1 MSEIPCVIL
10 AGGRSARMGA
20 DKCFLDF
27 KAKSLIEWQF
37 EKMSKLF
44 ASVFISCKADKFGG
58 KFGEKMLI
66 FDENLEFLSQNSKN
80 ALNSN
85 LNSQGA
91 NLRVNLNENSS
102 VNSSVH
108 LNSQG
113 VNSSINLN
121 SQGANLSVN
130 SALSQISHQNSSS
143 NSMSSQISRE
153 NSALNANLAKP
164 KREKMADFSSM
175 LALYSVLKAFENKF
189 VFIIGVD
196 TPFVSEKSI
205 QRLILSAN
213 EALMIVPSV
222 ANRAHFLCAF
232 YHSQIAP
239 LCLKCL
245 QNGVHK
251 ISALSQNLPPNALK
265 FVEFSDENEFFN
277 LNTPQ
282 DYERIKN
289 A

>member
-58 KFGEKMLI
+58 KFGEKTLI
-66 FDENLEFLSQNSKN
+66 FDENLEFLNQNSKN
-80 ALNSN
+80 TLNSN

-91 NLRVNLNENSS
+91 NLRVNLNANSS
-102 VNSSVH
+102 VN

-113 VNSSINLN
+113 VNSSIN
-121 SQGANLSVN
+121 
-130 SALSQISHQNSSS
+130 SALNQISRQNSSA

>member
-1 MSEIPCVIL
+1 MMSEIPCVIL
-10 AGGRSARMGA
+10 AGGRSARMGV

-58 KFGEKMLI
+58 KFEEKTLI

-80 ALNSN
+80 SLNSN

-91 NLRVNLNENSS
+91 N
-102 VNSSVH
+102 
-108 LNSQG
+108 
-113 VNSSINLN
+113 SSIN
-121 SQGANLSVN
+121 
-130 SALSQISHQNSSS
+130 SALNQISHQNSSV

-164 KREKMADFSSM
+164 KHEKMADFSSM
-175 LALYSVLKAFENKF
+175 LALYSVLKAFDNKF
-189 VFIIGVD
+189 IFIIGVD

-205 QRLILSAN
+205 QRLILSAD

-222 ANRAHFLCAF
+222 ANRAHFLCAL

-251 ISALSQNLPPNALK
+251 ISALSQKLPPNALK

>member
-1 MSEIPCVIL
+1 MMSEIPCVIL
-10 AGGRSARMGA
+10 AGGRSARMGV

-44 ASVFISCKADKFGG
+44 TSVFISCKADKFGG
-58 KFGEKMLI
+58 KFGEKTLI

-80 ALNSN
+80 SLNSN
-85 LNSQGA
+85 LNS
-91 NLRVNLNENSS
+91 
-102 VNSSVH
+102 H
-108 LNSQG
+108 
-113 VNSSINLN
+113 
-121 SQGANLSVN
+121 GANLSVN
-130 SALSQISHQNSSS
+130 SSVNSNPQGVNLSENLNLQGVNSALNQISHQNSSA

-164 KREKMADFSSM
+164 KHEKMADFSSM

-222 ANRAHFLCAF
+222 ANRAHFLCAL

-251 ISALSQNLPPNALK
+251 ISTLSQNLPPNALK

>member
-1 MSEIPCVIL
+1 MMSEIPCVIL
-10 AGGRSARMGA
+10 AGGRSARMGV

-44 ASVFISCKADKFGG
+44 KSVFISCKADKFGG
-58 KFGEKMLI
+58 KFGEKTLI

-80 ALNSN
+80 ALNLN
-85 LNSQGA
+85 LNSQSA
-91 NLRVNLNENSS
+91 NLMANLNANSS
-102 VNSSVH
+102 VN

-121 SQGANLSVN
+121 SQGANSNIN
-130 SALSQISHQNSSS
+130 SALNQISHQNSSA

-175 LALYSVLKAFENKF
+175 LALYSVLKAFDDKF

-196 TPFVSEKSI
+196 TPFVSKKSI
-205 QRLILSAN
+205 QRLILSAD
-213 EALMIVPSV
+213 EALIIAPSV
-222 ANRAHFLCAF
+222 ANRAHFLCAL

-251 ISALSQNLPPNALK
+251 IGALSKTLPTNALK

>member
-1 MSEIPCVIL
+1 MMSEIPCVIL
-10 AGGRSARMGA
+10 AGGRSARMGV

-58 KFGEKMLI
+58 KFEEKTLI

-80 ALNSN
+80 SLNLNSN
-85 LNSQGA
+85 LNSHGA
-91 NLRVNLNENSS
+91 NLSVNSS
-102 VNSSVH
+102 VNSNPQGVNLSAN

-113 VNSSINLN
+113 VNS
-121 SQGANLSVN
+121 
-130 SALSQISHQNSSS
+130 ALSQNSSS
-143 NSMSSQISRE
+143 NLISNQISSE
-153 NSALNANLAKP
+153 NSTLNANLAKP

-205 QRLILSAN
+205 QRLILSAD

-222 ANRAHFLCAF
+222 ANRAHFLCAL

-251 ISALSQNLPPNALK
+251 IGALSKTLPPNALK

>member
-1 MSEIPCVIL
+1 MMSEIPCVIL

-58 KFGEKMLI
+58 KFGEKTLI

-80 ALNSN
+80 SLNSN

-91 NLRVNLNENSS
+91 NLRVNLNANSS
-102 VNSSVH
+102 V
-108 LNSQG
+108 
-113 VNSSINLN
+113 NLN
-121 SQGANLSVN
+121 SQGANSSIN
-130 SALSQISHQNSSS
+130 SALNQISHQNSSV

-175 LALYSVLKAFENKF
+175 LALYSVLKKFENKF

-213 EALMIVPSV
+213 EALMIAPSV

>member
-1 MSEIPCVIL
+1 MMSEIPCVIL

-58 KFGEKMLI
+58 KFGEKTLI

-80 ALNSN
+80 SLNSN

-91 NLRVNLNENSS
+91 NLIENLNANSS
-102 VNSSVH
+102 AN

-113 VNSSINLN
+113 VNSSIN
-121 SQGANLSVN
+121 
-130 SALSQISHQNSSS
+130 SALNQISHQNSSA

-153 NSALNANLAKP
+153 NSALNANLSKP

-175 LALYSVLKAFENKF
+175 LALYSVLKAFDDKF

-222 ANRAHFLCAF
+222 ANRAHFLCAL

-251 ISALSQNLPPNALK
+251 IGALSQNLPPNTLK

>member
-1 MSEIPCVIL
+1 MMSEIPCVIL

-58 KFGEKMLI
+58 KFGEKTLI

-91 NLRVNLNENSS
+91 NLRVNLNANSS
-102 VNSSVH
+102 VN

-113 VNSSINLN
+113 VNSSIN
-121 SQGANLSVN
+121 
-130 SALSQISHQNSSS
+130 SALNQISRQNSSA

>member
-10 AGGRSARMGA
+10 AGGRSARMGV

-44 ASVFISCKADKFGG
+44 KSVFISCKADKFGG
-58 KFGEKMLI
+58 KFGEKTLI

-85 LNSQGA
+85 LNSQSA
-91 NLRVNLNENSS
+91 NSS
-102 VNSSVH
+102 VNSA
-108 LNSQG
+108 LN
-113 VNSSINLN
+113 
-121 SQGANLSVN
+121 
-130 SALSQISHQNSSS
+130 
-143 NSMSSQISRE
+143 QISRE

-205 QRLILSAN
+205 QRLILSAD
-213 EALMIVPSV
+213 ETLMIVPSV
-222 ANRAHFLCAF
+222 ANRAHFLCAL

-251 ISALSQNLPPNALK
+251 IGALSKTLPPNALK

>member
-58 KFGEKMLI
+58 KFGEKTLI

-85 LNSQGA
+85 LNSQRA
-91 NLRVNLNENSS
+91 NLRVNLSANSS
-102 VNSSVH
+102 AN
-108 LNSQG
+108 LNSQS
-113 VNSSINLN
+113 VNSSIN
-121 SQGANLSVN
+121 
-130 SALSQISHQNSSS
+130 SALNQISRQNSSA

-164 KREKMADFSSM
+164 KREKMVDFSSM

-205 QRLILSAN
+205 QRLILSVN

>member
-1 MSEIPCVIL
+1 MMSEIPCVIL

-44 ASVFISCKADKFGG
+44 KSVFISCKADKFGG
-58 KFGEKMLI
+58 KFGEKTLI

-85 LNSQGA
+85 LNSQSA
-91 NLRVNLNENSS
+91 NLRVNLNANSS
-102 VNSSVH
+102 VNSSA
-108 LNSQG
+108 
-113 VNSSINLN
+113 NLN
-121 SQGANLSVN
+121 SQGAN

-265 FVEFSDENEFFN
+265 FVEFSDDNEFFN

>member
-1 MSEIPCVIL
+1 MMSEIPCVIL

-27 KAKSLIEWQF
+27 KAKSLIEWQV

-58 KFGEKMLI
+58 KFGEKTLI

-85 LNSQGA
+85 LSSQSA
-91 NLRVNLNENSS
+91 NLRVNLNANSS
-102 VNSSVH
+102 AN

-113 VNSSINLN
+113 VNSSANLN
-121 SQGANLSVN
+121 LQGAN
-130 SALSQISHQNSSS
+130 SAFNQISHQNSSA

-164 KREKMADFSSM
+164 KRKKMADFSSM

-189 VFIIGVD
+189 IFIIGVD

-213 EALMIVPSV
+213 EALMIAPSV
-222 ANRAHFLCAF
+222 ANRAHFLCAL

>member
-1 MSEIPCVIL
+1 MMSEIPCVIL
-10 AGGRSARMGA
+10 AGGRSARMGV

-58 KFGEKMLI
+58 KFEEKTLI

-80 ALNSN
+80 SLNSN

-91 NLRVNLNENSS
+91 NSSINSALNQISRQNSS
-102 VNSSVH
+102 V
-108 LNSQG
+108 
-113 VNSSINLN
+113 
-121 SQGANLSVN
+121 
-130 SALSQISHQNSSS
+130 

-175 LALYSVLKAFENKF
+175 LALYSVLKAFDDKF

-213 EALMIVPSV
+213 EALMIAPSV

>member
-58 KFGEKMLI
+58 KFEEKTLI

-80 ALNSN
+80 SLNSN
-85 LNSQGA
+85 LN
-91 NLRVNLNENSS
+91 L
-102 VNSSVH
+102 H
-108 LNSQG
+108 
-113 VNSSINLN
+113 
-121 SQGANLSVN
+121 GANLSVN
-130 SALSQISHQNSSS
+130 SNPQGVNLSENLNLQGVNSALNQISHHNSSAHLMS
-143 NSMSSQISRE
+143 NQISSK
-153 NSALNANLAKP
+153 NSTLNANLAKP

>member
-1 MSEIPCVIL
+1 MMSEIPCVIL

-44 ASVFISCKADKFGG
+44 KSVFISCKADKFGG
-58 KFGEKMLI
+58 KFGEKTLI

-85 LNSQGA
+85 LNSQSA
-91 NLRVNLNENSS
+91 NL
-102 VNSSVH
+102 
-108 LNSQG
+108 
-113 VNSSINLN
+113 
-121 SQGANLSVN
+121 
-130 SALSQISHQNSSS
+130 
-143 NSMSSQISRE
+143 MSSQISRE
-153 NSALNANLAKP
+153 NSVLNANLAKP

>member
-58 KFGEKMLI
+58 KFGEKTLI

-85 LNSQGA
+85 LNSQSA
-91 NLRVNLNENSS
+91 NLRVNLNANSS
-102 VNSSVH
+102 VNSSAN

-113 VNSSINLN
+113 VNSSIN
-121 SQGANLSVN
+121 
-130 SALSQISHQNSSS
+130 SALNQISHQNSSA

-164 KREKMADFSSM
+164 KREKMADLSSM

-251 ISALSQNLPPNALK
+251 ISALSQKLPPNALK

>member
-1 MSEIPCVIL
+1 MMSEIPCVIL
-10 AGGRSARMGA
+10 AGGRSARMGV

-58 KFGEKMLI
+58 KFGEKTLI

-80 ALNSN
+80 SLNSNSNLNSHGANLSVNSSVNSNPQGVNLSEN

-91 NLRVNLNENSS
+91 N
-102 VNSSVH
+102 
-108 LNSQG
+108 
-113 VNSSINLN
+113 
-121 SQGANLSVN
+121 
-130 SALSQISHQNSSS
+130 SALNQISRQNSSS
-143 NSMSSQISRE
+143 NLISNQISSE

-164 KREKMADFSSM
+164 KREKKADFSSM
-175 LALYSVLKAFENKF
+175 LALYSVLKAFDDKF

-251 ISALSQNLPPNALK
+251 ISTLSQNLPPNALK

>member
-1 MSEIPCVIL
+1 MMSEIPCVIL

-58 KFGEKMLI
+58 KFGEKTLI

-85 LNSQGA
+85 LNSQSA
-91 NLRVNLNENSS
+91 NLMAN
-102 VNSSVH
+102 

-113 VNSSINLN
+113 VNSS
-121 SQGANLSVN
+121 VN
-130 SALSQISHQNSSS
+130 SALNQISHQNSSV

>member
-44 ASVFISCKADKFGG
+44 ESVFISCKADKFGG
-58 KFGEKMLI
+58 KFGEKTLI

-91 NLRVNLNENSS
+91 NLRVNLSAN
-102 VNSSVH
+102 

-113 VNSSINLN
+113 VNS
-121 SQGANLSVN
+121 
-130 SALSQISHQNSSS
+130 
-143 NSMSSQISRE
+143 
-153 NSALNANLAKP
+153 ALNANLSKP
-164 KREKMADFSSM
+164 KREKKADFSSM

>member
-1 MSEIPCVIL
+1 MMSEIPCVIL

-58 KFGEKMLI
+58 KFGEKTLI
-66 FDENLEFLSQNSKN
+66 FDENLEFLSQNLKN
-80 ALNSN
+80 SLNSN

-91 NLRVNLNENSS
+91 NS
-102 VNSSVH
+102 
-108 LNSQG
+108 
-113 VNSSINLN
+113 
-121 SQGANLSVN
+121 SVN
-130 SALSQISHQNSSS
+130 SALNQISHQNSSV
-143 NSMSSQISRE
+143 NSMSSQISRK
-153 NSALNANLAKP
+153 NSALNANLSKP

>member
-58 KFGEKMLI
+58 KFGEKTLI
-66 FDENLEFLSQNSKN
+66 FDENLEFLNQNSKN
-80 ALNSN
+80 SLNSN

-91 NLRVNLNENSS
+91 NLIENLNANSS
-102 VNSSVH
+102 AN

-113 VNSSINLN
+113 VNSSIN
-121 SQGANLSVN
+121 
-130 SALSQISHQNSSS
+130 SALNQISHQNSSA

-153 NSALNANLAKP
+153 NSALNANLSKP

-175 LALYSVLKAFENKF
+175 LALYSVLKAFDDKF

-222 ANRAHFLCAF
+222 ANRAHFLCAL

-251 ISALSQNLPPNALK
+251 IGALSQNLPPNTLK

>member
-10 AGGRSARMGA
+10 AGGRSARMGV

-44 ASVFISCKADKFGG
+44 TSVFISCKADKFGG
-58 KFGEKMLI
+58 KFEEKTLI

-80 ALNSN
+80 SLNLNSN
-85 LNSQGA
+85 LNSHGA
-91 NLRVNLNENSS
+91 NLSVNSS
-102 VNSSVH
+102 VNSNPQGVNLSEN

-113 VNSSINLN
+113 VNSALN
-121 SQGANLSVN
+121 
-130 SALSQISHQNSSS
+130 QISRQNSSS
-143 NSMSSQISRE
+143 NLISNQISSK

-175 LALYSVLKAFENKF
+175 LALYSVLKAFDDKF

-196 TPFVSEKSI
+196 TPFVSKKSI

-222 ANRAHFLCAF
+222 ANRAHFLCAL

-251 ISALSQNLPPNALK
+251 IGALSQNLPPNALK

>member
-1 MSEIPCVIL
+1 MMSEIPCVIL

-58 KFGEKMLI
+58 KFGEKTLI

-85 LNSQGA
+85 LNSQSA
-91 NLRVNLNENSS
+91 NLRVNLSANSS
-102 VNSSVH
+102 VNSSTN

-113 VNSSINLN
+113 VNLSANLN
-121 SQGANLSVN
+121 SQGANSSV
-130 SALSQISHQNSSS
+130 

>member
-10 AGGRSARMGA
+10 AGGRSARMGV

-44 ASVFISCKADKFGG
+44 TSVFISCKADKFGG
-58 KFGEKMLI
+58 KFGEKTLI

-85 LNSQGA
+85 LNSQSA
-91 NLRVNLNENSS
+91 NLRVNLNANSS
-102 VNSSVH
+102 AN

-113 VNSSINLN
+113 VNLSANLN
-121 SQGANLSVN
+121 SQGAN
-130 SALSQISHQNSSS
+130 SAL
-143 NSMSSQISRE
+143 SQISRE

-164 KREKMADFSSM
+164 KHEKMADFSSM
-175 LALYSVLKAFENKF
+175 LALYSVLKAFDDKF

-196 TPFVSEKSI
+196 TPFVSKKSI
-205 QRLILSAN
+205 QRLILSAD

-222 ANRAHFLCAF
+222 ANKAHFLCAF

-251 ISALSQNLPPNALK
+251 ISALSQKLPPNALK

>member
-58 KFGEKMLI
+58 KFGEKTLI
-66 FDENLEFLSQNSKN
+66 FDENLEFLNQNSKN
-80 ALNSN
+80 TLNSN
-85 LNSQGA
+85 LNSQSA
-91 NLRVNLNENSS
+91 NLIANLNANSS
-102 VNSSVH
+102 VNSSVN

-113 VNSSINLN
+113 VNSSIN
-121 SQGANLSVN
+121 
-130 SALSQISHQNSSS
+130 SALNQISRQNSSA

-251 ISALSQNLPPNALK
+251 ISALSQNMPPNALK

>member
-1 MSEIPCVIL
+1 MMSEIPCVIL

-58 KFGEKMLI
+58 KFGEKTLI

-91 NLRVNLNENSS
+91 NLRANLNANSS
-102 VNSSVH
+102 VNSNPQGVNLSAN

-113 VNSSINLN
+113 VNS
-121 SQGANLSVN
+121 
-130 SALSQISHQNSSS
+130 ALSQNSSS
-143 NSMSSQISRE
+143 NLISNQISSE
-153 NSALNANLAKP
+153 NSTLNANLAKP
-164 KREKMADFSSM
+164 KREKIADFSSM

-196 TPFVSEKSI
+196 TPFVSKKSI
-205 QRLILSAN
+205 QRLILSAD

-222 ANRAHFLCAF
+222 ANRAHFLCAL

-277 LNTPQ
+277 LNTSQ

>member
-58 KFGEKMLI
+58 KFEEKTLI

-80 ALNSN
+80 SLNSN
-85 LNSQGA
+85 LNSQSA
-91 NLRVNLNENSS
+91 NLIANLS
-102 VNSSVH
+102 VNSSAN

-113 VNSSINLN
+113 VNLSANLN
-121 SQGANLSVN
+121 SQGAN
-130 SALSQISHQNSSS
+130 SALSQISS
-143 NSMSSQISRE
+143 E
-153 NSALNANLAKP
+153 NSTLNANLAKP
-164 KREKMADFSSM
+164 KHEKMADFSSM

-213 EALMIVPSV
+213 EALMIAPSV
-222 ANRAHFLCAF
+222 ANRAHFLCAL

>member
-1 MSEIPCVIL
+1 MMSEIPCVIL

-58 KFGEKMLI
+58 KFGEKTLI

-91 NLRVNLNENSS
+91 NLRANLNANSS
-102 VNSSVH
+102 VNSNPQGVNLSAN

-113 VNSSINLN
+113 VNS
-121 SQGANLSVN
+121 
-130 SALSQISHQNSSS
+130 ALSQNSSS
-143 NSMSSQISRE
+143 NLISNQISSE
-153 NSALNANLAKP
+153 NSTLNANLAKP

-196 TPFVSEKSI
+196 TLFVSEKSI
-205 QRLILSAN
+205 QRLILSVN

>member
-58 KFGEKMLI
+58 KFGEKTLI

-91 NLRVNLNENSS
+91 NLNANSS
-102 VNSSVH
+102 AN

-113 VNSSINLN
+113 VNSSVNLN
-121 SQGANLSVN
+121 SQGANSSVN
-130 SALSQISHQNSSS
+130 SALNQISHQNSSS

-153 NSALNANLAKP
+153 NSALNANLAKS
-164 KREKMADFSSM
+164 KREKMANFSSM

-251 ISALSQNLPPNALK
+251 INTLSQNLPPNALK

>member
-1 MSEIPCVIL
+1 MMSEIPCVIL
-10 AGGRSARMGA
+10 AGGRSARMGV

-58 KFGEKMLI
+58 KFGEKTLI

-91 NLRVNLNENSS
+91 NLNANSS
-102 VNSSVH
+102 VNSS
-108 LNSQG
+108 
-113 VNSSINLN
+113 
-121 SQGANLSVN
+121 ANL
-130 SALSQISHQNSSS
+130 
-143 NSMSSQISRE
+143 MSSQISRE

-222 ANRAHFLCAF
+222 ANRAHFLCAL

>member
-10 AGGRSARMGA
+10 AGGRSARMGV

-44 ASVFISCKADKFGG
+44 TSVFISCKADKFGG
-58 KFGEKMLI
+58 KFGEKTLI

-80 ALNSN
+80 SLNSNLNSHGANLSVNSSAN

-91 NLRVNLNENSS
+91 N
-102 VNSSVH
+102 
-108 LNSQG
+108 
-113 VNSSINLN
+113 SSIN
-121 SQGANLSVN
+121 
-130 SALSQISHQNSSS
+130 SALNQISHQNSSA

-175 LALYSVLKAFENKF
+175 LALYSVLKAFDDKF

-196 TPFVSEKSI
+196 TPFVSKKSI

-213 EALMIVPSV
+213 EALMIAPSV
-222 ANRAHFLCAF
+222 ANRAHFLCAL

-251 ISALSQNLPPNALK
+251 IGALSKTLPPNALK

>member
-1 MSEIPCVIL
+1 MMSEIPCVIL

-58 KFGEKMLI
+58 KFGEKTLI

-80 ALNSN
+80 SLNSN
-85 LNSQGA
+85 LNSQSA
-91 NLRVNLNENSS
+91 NLRVNLSANSS
-102 VNSSVH
+102 VN

-113 VNSSINLN
+113 VNSSVNLN
-121 SQGANLSVN
+121 SQGANSSIN
-130 SALSQISHQNSSS
+130 SALNQISHQNSSV

-196 TPFVSEKSI
+196 TPFVSKKSI

-245 QNGVHK
+245 QNSVHK

>member
-1 MSEIPCVIL
+1 MMSEIPCVIL

-58 KFGEKMLI
+58 KFGEKTLI

-85 LNSQGA
+85 LNSQRA
-91 NLRVNLNENSS
+91 NLRVNLNANSS
-102 VNSSVH
+102 VNSSAN

-113 VNSSINLN
+113 VNSSIN
-121 SQGANLSVN
+121 
-130 SALSQISHQNSSS
+130 SALNQISHQNSSS
-143 NSMSSQISRE
+143 NSMSSQISHE
-153 NSALNANLAKP
+153 NSALNANLSKP

-251 ISALSQNLPPNALK
+251 ISALSQKLPPNALK

>member
-1 MSEIPCVIL
+1 MMSEIPCVIL

-58 KFGEKMLI
+58 KFGEKTLI

-85 LNSQGA
+85 LNSQSA
-91 NLRVNLNENSS
+91 NLRVNLNANSS
-102 VNSSVH
+102 VNSSAN

-113 VNSSINLN
+113 VNSSIN
-121 SQGANLSVN
+121 
-130 SALSQISHQNSSS
+130 SALNQISHQNSSA

-164 KREKMADFSSM
+164 KREKMADLSSM

>member
-1 MSEIPCVIL
+1 MMSEIPCVIL

-58 KFGEKMLI
+58 KFGEKTLI

-85 LNSQGA
+85 LNSQSA
-91 NLRVNLNENSS
+91 NLRVNLNANSS
-102 VNSSVH
+102 V
-108 LNSQG
+108 
-113 VNSSINLN
+113 
-121 SQGANLSVN
+121 
-130 SALSQISHQNSSS
+130 

-251 ISALSQNLPPNALK
+251 ISTLSQNLPPNALK

>member
-1 MSEIPCVIL
+1 MMSEIPCVIL

-58 KFGEKMLI
+58 KFGEKTLI

-85 LNSQGA
+85 LNSQRA
-91 NLRVNLNENSS
+91 NLRVNLNANSS
-102 VNSSVH
+102 VNSSAN

-113 VNSSINLN
+113 VNSALN
-121 SQGANLSVN
+121 
-130 SALSQISHQNSSS
+130 QISHQNSSENS
-143 NSMSSQISRE
+143 SANSMSSQISRE

-222 ANRAHFLCAF
+222 ANRAHFLCAL
-232 YHSQIAP
+232 YHSQIAS

-251 ISALSQNLPPNALK
+251 ISTLSQNLPPNALK

>member
-1 MSEIPCVIL
+1 MMSEIPCVIL

-58 KFGEKMLI
+58 KFGEKTLI

-85 LNSQGA
+85 LNSQSA
-91 NLRVNLNENSS
+91 NLIAN
-102 VNSSVH
+102 

-113 VNSSINLN
+113 VNSS
-121 SQGANLSVN
+121 VN
-130 SALSQISHQNSSS
+130 SALNQISHQNSSV

-153 NSALNANLAKP
+153 NSALNANLSKP

>member
-1 MSEIPCVIL
+1 MMSEIPCVIL

-58 KFGEKMLI
+58 KFGEKTLI

-80 ALNSN
+80 SLNSN
-85 LNSQGA
+85 LNSQ
-91 NLRVNLNENSS
+91 
-102 VNSSVH
+102 
-108 LNSQG
+108 
-113 VNSSINLN
+113 
-121 SQGANLSVN
+121 
-130 SALSQISHQNSSS
+130 SA

-189 VFIIGVD
+189 IFIIGVD

-205 QRLILSAN
+205 QRLILSAD

-251 ISALSQNLPPNALK
+251 ISTLSQNLPPNALK
-265 FVEFSDENEFFN
+265 FIEFSDENEFFN

>member
-58 KFGEKMLI
+58 KFGEKTLI

-80 ALNSN
+80 SLNSN
-85 LNSQGA
+85 LNSQSA
-91 NLRVNLNENSS
+91 NLRVNLNANSS
-102 VNSSVH
+102 AN

-113 VNSSINLN
+113 VNLSINLN
-121 SQGANLSVN
+121 SQGANSSVN
-130 SALSQISHQNSSS
+130 SALNQISRQNSSV

-153 NSALNANLAKP
+153 NSALNANLAKS
-164 KREKMADFSSM
+164 KREKIADFSSM

-213 EALMIVPSV
+213 EALMIAPSV

>member
-1 MSEIPCVIL
+1 MMSEIPCVIL

-58 KFGEKMLI
+58 KFGEKTLI

-85 LNSQGA
+85 LNLQGA
-91 NLRVNLNENSS
+91 NLRANLNANSS
-102 VNSSVH
+102 VNSNPQGVNLSAN

-113 VNSSINLN
+113 VNS
-121 SQGANLSVN
+121 
-130 SALSQISHQNSSS
+130 ALSQNSSS
-143 NSMSSQISRE
+143 NLISNQISSE
-153 NSALNANLAKP
+153 NSTLNANLAKP
-164 KREKMADFSSM
+164 KREKIADFSSM

-196 TPFVSEKSI
+196 TPFVSKKSI
-205 QRLILSAN
+205 QRLILSAD

-222 ANRAHFLCAF
+222 ANRAHFLCAL